1 MTGGSLHI
9 LLADDN
15 PAARSQ
21 IAGLLGE
28 LGHETTVV
36 EDGPA
41 AASALAAVVVDL
53 AILDFDMP
61 PPTGPEIAAMQGTGG
76 VPMVGLSPAHG
87 ARADWGEAPIRA
99 WLTKPVGLE
108 ALAAAI
114 DTALGPA
121 SVSVN
126 DAVDLAHLATYT
138 AGDTALEREL
148 AGLFRISTDRYLTQM
163 STEMDGPGWKDAA
176 HGLKG
181 AARGIGANEVARLAA
196 YAEKLQGS
204 AVHARRESVLPEIV
218 QAVDEA
224 HACLV
229 DHLAQTAD

>member
-1 MTGGSLHI
+1 MTGSALHI

-21 IAGLLGE
+21 IAGLLAE

-36 EDGPA
+36 EDGA
-41 AASALAAVVVDL
+41 TAVSALSVVVVDL

-61 PPTGPEIAAMQGTGG
+61 APTGPEIAAMQGAGG
-76 VPMVGLSPAHG
+76 LPMVGLSPANG

-114 DTALGPA
+114 ETALGP
-121 SVSVN
+121 SVAVN

-138 AGDTALEREL
+138 AGDAALEREL
-148 AGLFRISTDRYLTQM
+148 AGLFRVSTDRYLTQM
-163 STEMDGPGWKDAA
+163 RDQMDGPGWKDAA

-196 YAEKLQGS
+196 YAEKLEGS
-204 AVHARRESVLPEIV
+204 AVQARRETVLPEIT

-224 HACLV
+224 HACLA
-229 DHLAQTAD
+229 DHLAQSAD

>member
-1 MTGGSLHI
+1 MTGSTLHI

-21 IAGLLGE
+21 IAGLLAE

-36 EDGPA
+36 EDGA
-41 AASALAAVVVDL
+41 TAVSALSAVVVDL

-61 PPTGPEIAAMQGTGG
+61 APTGPEIAAMQGADG
-76 VPMVGLSPAHG
+76 VPMVGLSPASG
-87 ARADWGEAPIRA
+87 ARTDWGEAPIRA

-114 DTALGPA
+114 ETALGT
-121 SVSVN
+121 SVPVN
-126 DAVDLAHLATYT
+126 EAVDLAHLATYT
-138 AGDTALEREL
+138 AGDSALEREL
-148 AGLFRISTDRYLTQM
+148 AGLFRVSTDRYLTQM
-163 STEMDGPGWKDAA
+163 HDHIDGPEWKDAA

-204 AVHARRESVLPEIV
+204 AVRARRESILPEIAL
-218 QAVDEA
+218 AVDAA
-224 HACLV
+224 HACLAH
-229 DHLAQTAD
+229 HLAQPTD

>member
-1 MTGGSLHI
+1 MTGSALHI

-21 IAGLLGE
+21 IAGLLAE

-36 EDGPA
+36 EDGA
-41 AASALAAVVVDL
+41 TAVSALSAVVVDL

-61 PPTGPEIAAMQGTGG
+61 APTGPEIAAMQGAGG

-114 DTALGPA
+114 ESALGL
-121 SVSVN
+121 SVPVS

-138 AGDTALEREL
+138 GGDTALEREL
-148 AGLFRISTDRYLTQM
+148 AGLFRVSTDRYLTQM
-163 STEMDGPGWKDAA
+163 RDQMDGPGWKDAA

-181 AARGIGANEVARLAA
+181 AARGIGANQVARLAA

-204 AVHARRESVLPEIV
+204 AVRARRESVLPEIT

-224 HACLV
+224 HACLA
-229 DHLAQTAD
+229 DHLAQSAD